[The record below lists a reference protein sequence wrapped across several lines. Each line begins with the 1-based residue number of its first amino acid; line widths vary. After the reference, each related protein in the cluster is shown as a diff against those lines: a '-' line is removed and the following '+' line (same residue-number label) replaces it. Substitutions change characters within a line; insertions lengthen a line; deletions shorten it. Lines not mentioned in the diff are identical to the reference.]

1 MQVGQVCRQNSN
13 YLTNWT
19 TFLTNWTTL
28 SVLFYDKGTKIP
40 KPEPK
45 PFWFFGF
52 GFGRAIRIGLIMDR
66 QKLVEMFSRPNR
78 QFPPKARVLLVEP
91 KARTKSK
98 SRKPK
103 L

>member
-52 GFGRAIRIGLIMDR
+52 GFGRAIRIGLSK
-66 QKLVEMFSRPNR
+66 QTVPYGAQL
-78 QFPPKARVLLVEP
+78 QF
-91 KARTKSK
+91 
-98 SRKPK
+98 
-103 L
+103 

>member
-45 PFWFFGF
+45 RFWFF
-52 GFGRAIRIGLIMDR
+52 GFGRAIRIGLSLSSKQIL
-66 QKLVEMFSRPNR
+66 KHSLCNTS
-78 QFPPKARVLLVEP
+78 LL
-91 KARTKSK
+91 R
-98 SRKPK
+98 
-103 L
+103 